1 MVITQGEG
9 SGNIISICLKR
20 SQVIKSAIPKIS
32 IAIED
37 HERLINSN
45 ETLTEAL
52 LLFNTVTDGRAF
64 SIAAKT
70 KEVNPHIK
78 LHAGGA
84 INEELCYF
92 LKRSGF
98 DIAHFERDENKF
110 FLYQNPSELYNLIN
124 PFKSHY
130 QFGND
135 KSQGKY

>member
-1 MVITQGEG
+1 MVTTQGEG

-20 SQVIKSAIPKIS
+20 SQVIKAKIPKIS
-32 IAIED
+32 IAIEE
-37 HERLINSN
+37 HEKLINSN
-45 ETLTEAL
+45 KTLTEVL

-98 DIAHFERDENKF
+98 DIAHFERDEKKF

-124 PFKSHY
+124 PFKCHY

>member
-1 MVITQGEG
+1 MIETQEEKF
-9 SGNIISICLKR
+9 GNIISICLKS
-20 SQVIKSAIPKIS
+20 SQVIKAKIPKIS
-32 IAIED
+32 IAIEE
-37 HERLINSN
+37 HEKLINSN
-45 ETLTEAL
+45 KTLTEVL

-98 DIAHFERDENKF
+98 DIAHFERDEKKF

-124 PFKSHY
+124 PFKCHY

>member
-1 MVITQGEG
+1 MVTNQEERI
-9 SGNIISICLKR
+9 GNIISICLKS
-20 SQVIKSAIPKIS
+20 SQVIKAKIPKIS
-32 IAIED
+32 IAIEE
-37 HERLINSN
+37 HEKLINSN
-45 ETLTEAL
+45 KTLTEVL

-84 INEELCYF
+84 VNEELCYF

-98 DIAHFERDENKF
+98 DIAHFEKDEKKL
-110 FLYQNPSELYNLIN
+110 FLYQNSSELYNLIN
-124 PFKSHY
+124 PFKYHY
-130 QFGND
+130 QVGND

>member
-1 MVITQGEG
+1 MVATQEERF
-9 SGNIISICLKR
+9 GNIISICLKS
-20 SQVIKSAIPKIS
+20 SQVIKAKIPKIS
-32 IAIED
+32 IAIEE
-37 HERLINSN
+37 HEKLINSN
-45 ETLTEAL
+45 KTLTEVL

-84 INEELCYF
+84 VNEELCYF

-98 DIAHFERDENKF
+98 DIAHFERDEKKF

-124 PFKSHY
+124 PFKCHY

>member
-1 MVITQGEG
+1 MATTKGE
-9 SGNIISICLKR
+9 SASNIISICLKS
-20 SQVIKSAIPKIS
+20 SQIIKSKIPKIS
-32 IAIED
+32 IAIEE
-37 HERLINSN
+37 HERLISYN
-45 ETLTEAL
+45 EALTEVL

-84 INEELCYF
+84 VNEELCYF

-98 DIAHFERDENKF
+98 DVAHFERDEKKF

-124 PFKSHY
+124 PFKYHY

>member
-1 MVITQGEG
+1 MVATQEERF
-9 SGNIISICLKR
+9 GNIISICLR
-20 SQVIKSAIPKIS
+20 SSRVIKSKIPKIS
-32 IAIED
+32 ISIED
-37 HERLINSN
+37 HEKLINSN
-45 ETLTEAL
+45 ETLTEVL

-84 INEELCYF
+84 VNEELCYF

-98 DIAHFERDENKF
+98 DIAHFEKDEKKL
-110 FLYQNPSELYNLIN
+110 FLYQNSSELYNLIN
-124 PFKSHY
+124 PFKYHY
-130 QFGND
+130 QVGND

>member
-20 SQVIKSAIPKIS
+20 SQVIKSTIPKIS

-45 ETLTEAL
+45 ETLTEVL

-110 FLYQNPSELYNLIN
+110 FLYQNPFELYNLIN

>member
-1 MVITQGEG
+1 MVATQGEMSG
-9 SGNIISICLKR
+9 SIISICLKT
-20 SQVIKSAIPKIS
+20 SQVIESKIPKLS

-37 HERLINSN
+37 HEELINSN
-45 ETLTEAL
+45 KTATEVL
-52 LLFNTVTDGRAF
+52 LLFSTVTDGRAF

-84 INEELCYF
+84 VNEELCYF

-98 DIAHFERDENKF
+98 DIAHFEKDEKKL
-110 FLYQNPSELYNLIN
+110 FLYQSPSELYNLIN
-124 PFKSHY
+124 PFKEHY

-135 KSQGKY
+135 QSQGKY

>member
-1 MVITQGEG
+1 MATTKGE
-9 SGNIISICLKR
+9 SASNIISICLKS
-20 SQVIKSAIPKIS
+20 SQIIKSKIPKIS
-32 IAIED
+32 IAIEE
-37 HERLINSN
+37 HERLISYN
-45 ETLTEAL
+45 EALTEVL